1 MLFILSPFSVCFL
14 CFVFVRFRQE
24 VAEISAR
31 SCRDFLSYC
40 FIYSFLGKKLP
51 SYFHIC
57 LFSGEIEVGD
67 HLTINIIFMVR
78 FLFAFHCFLMA
89 CFLLTICSFKWL
101 KAGFYRIII
110 SEHCTQKCYLKTI
123 KYRLK

>member
-1 MLFILSPFSVCFL
+1 VLFILSPFSVCFL

-67 HLTINIIFMVR
+67 HLTINIIFNGSLFVR
-78 FLFAFHCFLMA
+78 FSLFSYGLFFAHN
-89 CFLLTICSFKWL
+89 LLF
-101 KAGFYRIII
+101 
-110 SEHCTQKCYLKTI
+110 
-123 KYRLK
+123 